1 MKKTHELIEKTLIEE
16 FLNENPPSGEP
27 LQSERG
33 LAARFGT
40 HRTAV
45 REALKTLVEAGWI
58 SVNQR
63 HATRVNNF
71 WSNGTLDL
79 LTSITRI
86 TGAVPPEI
94 LVHLLEVRSELAP
107 AYTRQAVQND
117 SVEVIACLARAR
129 KLKDTPGAVA
139 GFDWELQRTLAHLSG
154 NKFYPL
160 LLNSFAGIY
169 FKTRGPFFAS
179 KEFREMAR
187 SYYQKLMHAAIEEN
201 PDEAETVTRTAMRL
215 RLQIFR
221 RQQETK
227 EPSREPS

>member
-1 MKKTHELIEKTLIEE
+1 MKKPQELIEQTLIQE
-16 FLNENPPSGEP
+16 FLNGTPPPGDP

-45 REALKTLVEAGWI
+45 REALRKLAEAGWI
-58 SVNQR
+58 RVSPR
-63 HATRVNNF
+63 HATRVNRF
-71 WSNGTLDL
+71 WRDGTLVL
-79 LTSITRI
+79 LTSITR
-86 TGAVPPEI
+86 TTRHVPAEV
-94 LVHLLEVRSELAP
+94 LVHLLEVRAELAP

-129 KLKDTPGAVA
+129 KLKNTAGAVA
-139 GFDWELQRTLAHLSG
+139 AFDWDLQRTLANLSA

-169 FKTRGPFFAS
+169 FKTRGKFFAS
-179 KEFREMAR
+179 QEFREMAR

-221 RQQETK
+221 RQMQSGET
-227 EPSREPS
+227 SG